1 MYLFARYRFNWN
13 EIQFSFWSTYA
24 MLTNLI
30 GKDNFYMSLCLINEL
45 ASIDLNG
52 GPAFL
57 RYPQLAYFGREAKA
71 LPLKGIPFPPV
82 GHFKNAF

>member
-1 MYLFARYRFNWN
+1 
-13 EIQFSFWSTYA
+13 

-30 GKDNFYMSLCLINEL
+30 GKDNFYMTLSLINEL

-57 RYPQLAYFGREAKA
+57 RYPQLTYFFYEAKG
-71 LPLKGIPFPPV
+71 LPLKGIPFPSV